1 MKGKKLFK
9 ALSFIHPKYIQEAEF
24 DTVSQPRKAGFSHRR
39 LLTLILA
46 ACLVFALAVSA
57 YAANLFGIRELFR
70 TQSRELPEAAET
82 YIQPETVKET
92 AQAGWS
98 CEITESL
105 ADNANVMVTVA
116 VHGGD
121 KYIIAPTYVSAADS
135 VSEIGLSG
143 NQTLGEYAAEKG
155 KTLLFV
161 GASITKIGDTEGING
176 SQRMQSLADNEMV
189 ILSATEQTVNTE
201 NPDAVCT
208 VYALEDG
215 KEDVQRVELPFTL
228 NAAPGV
234 GEEIV
239 YHPEDPEA
247 IPGMTV
253 GDMTVTQTALGCNIR
268 IPETVTDQE
277 KYYEIMKVTIDGITY
292 GDGAGSVIQGDETWF
307 EARMC
312 QGTLGDELIVRYF
325 DWESQPMGEIRFHK

>member
-24 DTVSQPRKAGFSHRR
+24 DTVSQPRKAGFSHRK

-46 ACLVFALAVSA
+46 ACLVFALAISA

-189 ILSATEQTVNTE
+189 ILSATEQTVNRE
-201 NPDAVCT
+201 NPNAVCT

-215 KEDVQRVELPFTL
+215 KEEVQRVELPFTL

-234 GEEIV
+234 SEEIV
-239 YHPEDPEA
+239 YHPENPEA

-292 GDGAGSVIQGDETWF
+292 VDGAGSVTQDDETWF

-325 DWESQPMGEIRFHK
+325 DWESQPVGEIVFSK

>member
-1 MKGKKLFK
+1 MKGKKLLK

-24 DTVSQPRKAGFSHRR
+24 DTLSAPRKTGFPHRK

-46 ACLVFALAVSA
+46 ACLVFGLAVSA
-57 YAANLFGIRELFR
+57 YAANLFGIRALFR
-70 TQSRELPEAAET
+70 TRNRELPPAAET
-82 YIQPETVKET
+82 YIQPETVAERT
-92 AQAGWS
+92 DAGWT

-116 VHGGD
+116 IHGGD
-121 KYIIAPTYVSAADS
+121 KYVVAPTYTSAGDS

-143 NQTLGEYAAEKG
+143 SQTLGEYAAQKG
-155 KTLLFV
+155 KKLLFV
-161 GASITKIGDTEGING
+161 GATITRIGDTEGING
-176 SQRMQSLADNEMV
+176 SQQMQSLADNEMV
-189 ILSATEQTVNTE
+189 ILSSTEQTVSTE
-201 NPDAVCT
+201 KPDAVCT

-215 KEDVQRVELPFTL
+215 SSDTQRVELPFTL
-228 NAAPGV
+228 NAAPAT

-239 YHPEDPEA
+239 YHPENPDA

-253 GDMTVTQTALGCNIR
+253 GDMTVTQTALGYNIR

-277 KYYEIMKVTIDGITY
+277 KYYEIMKTSIDGITY
-292 GDGAGSVIQGDETWF
+292 ADGSGSVTQGDETWF

-312 QGTLGDELIVRYF
+312 QGTFGDELIVRYF
-325 DWESQPMGEIRFHK
+325 DWESQPLGTIRFRK